1 LLEAARFLI
10 IELAVPTS
18 AAAVIDRHARKRL
31 KRHFDKIHW
40 TLGPQILMFFGLMCP
55 IFGLYHLDHLF
66 DWVLV
71 GTILGVS
78 GWVWR
83 YWCSLYVASQK
94 EFDHIAETDYT
105 AAQSVALERFE
116 LTAADLI
123 HAEPCKFR
131 SATTKRDIGQAF
143 VGLRVGSDEKPRRS
157 PHEYLIVNFGKSH
170 LLLFR
175 CVWDLTSGTTLWE
188 ETNELAYHDIAS
200 VLLTHKKDTFRLNL
214 RVRREIV
221 PLWKAAGI
229 VPING
234 KIHVPADESVALHLV
249 NGDRVE
255 LFSWK
260 RSGGGI
266 PSGEGKKSSQSAQR
280 LQKLVRELK
289 QPRAVAQSAA
299 SSSPNQAPATIRGV
313 GSSG

>member
-1 LLEAARFLI
+1 M
-10 IELAVPTS
+10 
-18 AAAVIDRHARKRL
+18 
-31 KRHFDKIHW
+31 KRHFEKIHW
-40 TLGPQILMFFGLMCP
+40 TLTPEIMMLLGVLCP
-55 IFGLYHLDHLF
+55 VFGLYRLERLF
-66 DWVLV
+66 DSVLL
-71 GTILGVS
+71 GILLGGS
-78 GWVWR
+78 GWIWR
-83 YWCSLYVASQK
+83 YWTSLFVASQK
-94 EFDHIAETDYT
+94 EFDHIAETDY
-105 AAQSVALERFE
+105 ASAQSLALERFG
-116 LTAADLI
+116 LTTADLM

-143 VGLRVGSDEKPRRS
+143 VGLRVGSDDKPRRS

-188 ETNELAYHDIAS
+188 ETLEFAYHDIAS
-200 VLLTHKKDTFRLNL
+200 VLLTHKKDTFRVNM

-234 KIHVPADESVALHLV
+234 RLQVPSDESVALRLV
-249 NGDRVE
+249 SGEQVE

-266 PSGEGKKSSQSAQR
+266 PSGEGKKSFLNAQR

-289 QPRAVAQSAA
+289 QTRTAAQGTVGAA
-299 SSSPNQAPATIRGV
+299 NQAPQTIRDASNG
-313 GSSG
+313 